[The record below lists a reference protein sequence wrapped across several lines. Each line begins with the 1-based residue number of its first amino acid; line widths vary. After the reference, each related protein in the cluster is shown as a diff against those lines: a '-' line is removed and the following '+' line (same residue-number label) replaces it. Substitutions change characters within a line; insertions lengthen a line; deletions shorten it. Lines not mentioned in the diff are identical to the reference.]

1 MTSDFPLAPL
11 KVFSDLA
18 LGTCNGIGESK
29 AWYSDSFP
37 KFAGYYLPLPQMLGA
52 IYRQAGEAFL
62 MACLASGSALS
73 KLCWL
78 SERGREMRSLLSV
91 FFFPLP
97 NTVD

>member
-1 MTSDFPLAPL
+1 
-11 KVFSDLA
+11 
-18 LGTCNGIGESK
+18 
-29 AWYSDSFP
+29 
-37 KFAGYYLPLPQMLGA
+37 MLGA

-91 FFFPLP
+91 CFSSIQHNRRADLFSINALTTDDFVRLYIFFSNEWTTDFAVAPVVTDD
-97 NTVD
+97 TVEALFDL